1 MKKRKIIIFL
11 ILFLIF
17 LIVIKSLLINKDH
30 NKKTFTN
37 IPTSD
42 IEQITPKQSDCDT
55 PTNIPTKTSTTK
67 PTDNSMVQVTN
78 IPTMNV
84 TKIPGLPVNTPTKQ
98 TTKKPIPTTKKPS
111 PVPTTKLQTQVP
123 TAKVPSPLPTKKLPS
138 PTPTQKALSPSPIL
152 KPVSKTPII
161 TCCTHTNRKYV
172 YKTVTVPAE
181 GRWVDIPVYKDMFVC
196 DCGKR
201 EDEFN
206 DISEFYLHCFNND
219 ENYRLD
225 RIPVGFYTEWEETSP
240 EYKYE
245 KEVGWICPDCKE
257 EKYYE

>member
-1 MKKRKIIIFL
+1 MKMRKIIL
-11 ILFLIF
+11 LLTLFIVLLF
-17 LIVIKSLLINKDH
+17 VIKSLLNNKGQ
-30 NKKTFTN
+30 NKKTVLD
-37 IPTSD
+37 IPASD
-42 IEQITPKQSDCDT
+42 KVKITTIQTDAVKM
-55 PTNIPTKTSTTK
+55 TNIPTKISTTK

-78 IPTMNV
+78 IPTTNV

-98 TTKKPIPTTKKPS
+98 TTKKPIPTTKKLS
-111 PVPTTKLQTQVP
+111 PVPTTKLQNQVP

-138 PTPTQKALSPSPIL
+138 PTPTVKALSPSTIL
-152 KPVSKTPII
+152 KPASKTPII
-161 TCCTHTNRKYV
+161 TGCTHTNRKYV

-245 KEVGWICPDCKE
+245 KEVGWICPDCME